1 LLTPPSLRL
10 WLFQMRVPDSVNM
23 FSDLGHYPRDTVQ
36 VRRDDP
42 VPAGVPRDFNTR
54 MADTQRRTTT
64 DYARADPTGSDR
76 YAALSPNPSSPS
88 PNPLHAS
95 VSRGSQ
101 VCGHGHICTRVG
113 VHVTTRVC
121 RWMNLLTFLFGGQTQ
136 SRHSPD
142 TSSPPTRPSFIV
154 TNRYRYSEQPRQPG
168 LPSDMPNLVLAE
180 HSMPRLSAVTANRL
194 AAEEAGVGSTRT
206 VGTQSDYR
214 ESETQTDPWTAP
226 HTVRPGSAPEVL
238 TLQSLSYGQ

>member
-1 LLTPPSLRL
+1 MWIDFVVTAHFTDAALLTPPTLRL

-113 VHVTTRVC
+113 MHVTTRVC
-121 RWMNLLTFLFGGQTQ
+121 RWMNLLTFLLGG
-136 SRHSPD
+136 RHSQD
-142 TSSPPTRPSFIV
+142 TAQTHPHRQLDRPSSLPTGIATPSSHGSLDCQVTCPISSSPS
-154 TNRYRYSEQPRQPG
+154 
-168 LPSDMPNLVLAE
+168 
-180 HSMPRLSAVTANRL
+180 TACR
-194 AAEEAGVGSTRT
+194 
-206 VGTQSDYR
+206 
-214 ESETQTDPWTAP
+214 
-226 HTVRPGSAPEVL
+226 GSAL
-238 TLQSLSYGQ
+238 